1 MTHTLNGE
9 LSGLKFAQNPFYGLE
24 FPDRLAEIR
33 SGCFYGNN

>member
-1 MTHTLNGE
+1 MENYLVKNLPKTL
-9 LSGLKFAQNPFYGLE
+9 PFYGLE